1 MTVQSTIHDKLV
13 QALQPAMLEVDN
25 ESHRHS
31 VPPNSETHFKVT
43 IVTES
48 FEGKALVARH
58 RAINALLADELAGG
72 VHALSIHAYTPT
84 QWTSRGQ
91 AIPESP
97 PCLGGSKAG

>member
-1 MTVQSTIHDKLV
+1 MSVQSTIHDKLV
-13 QALQPAMLEVDN
+13 AALEPVALEVEN

-43 IVTES
+43 VVAEA

-58 RAINALLADELAGG
+58 RAVNALLADELAAG
-72 VHALSIHAYTPT
+72 VHALSIHAYTPE

-91 AIPESP
+91 AIPVSP
-97 PCLGGSKAG
+97 PCMGGSKAG

>member
-1 MTVQSTIHDKLV
+1 MSVQSTIHDKLV
-13 QALQPAMLEVDN
+13 GALQPVALEVEN

-43 IVTES
+43 IVTEA

-58 RAINALLADELAGG
+58 RSVNALLADELAAG
-72 VHALSIHAYTPT
+72 VHALSIHAYTPQ

-97 PCLGGSKAG
+97 PCMGGSKAG